1 MGNVITKGCQ
11 NRLYTTCRY
20 FASAFS
26 KVTIDKAADE
36 RSMINDK
43 TIRLMLENME
53 SAAQEAVR
61 SDPAFFEALQSLK
74 AEIDRDPRV
83 QAAVNNLR
91 AAGSRVFSSL
101 VPHIR
106 IRLRTNGGLVSL
118 PVKDQGI
125 VVPSVELVQLTQELK
140 SAASAVIMRGRY
152 REELDHILNEAVGGS
167 VRFEGM
173 ASEVE
178 GAGYEVV
185 ICLDLSAYAQVRES
199 SEPHCKTRQRAST
212 EPLSKLLSAQ
222 DLKFLKALKIKAV
235 ES

>member
-1 MGNVITKGCQ
+1 M
-11 NRLYTTCRY
+11 
-20 FASAFS
+20 
-26 KVTIDKAADE
+26 ID
-36 RSMINDK
+36 DK

-53 SAAQEAVR
+53 SAAEEAVR

-106 IRLRTNGGLVSL
+106 IRIRTNGGTVSL
-118 PVKDQGI
+118 PVKDHGI
-125 VVPSVELVQLTQELK
+125 GIPSVEQVGQLTQELK

-152 REELDHILNEAVGGS
+152 REELDHILNEAVGS
-167 VRFEGM
+167 SSRFEGL
-173 ASEVE
+173 ASEIE

-199 SEPHCKTRQRAST
+199 SEPHCKTRKLVSA
-212 EPLSKLLSAQ
+212 EPLSALLSAQ
-222 DLKFLKALKIKAV
+222 DLKFLRGLKIKAI

>member
-1 MGNVITKGCQ
+1 M
-11 NRLYTTCRY
+11 
-20 FASAFS
+20 
-26 KVTIDKAADE
+26 ID
-36 RSMINDK
+36 DK

-53 SAAQEAVR
+53 SAAEEAVR

-118 PVKDQGI
+118 PVKDQAIG
-125 VVPSVELVQLTQELK
+125 VSSVELVAQLTQELK

-152 REELDHILNEAVGGS
+152 REELDHILNEAVGS
-167 VRFEGM
+167 SSRFEGM

-199 SEPHCKTRQRAST
+199 SEPNCKMRKPMST
-212 EPLSKLLSAQ
+212 EPLSALLSAQ
-222 DLKFLKALKIKAV
+222 DLKFLKGLKIKAL

>member
-1 MGNVITKGCQ
+1 M
-11 NRLYTTCRY
+11 
-20 FASAFS
+20 
-26 KVTIDKAADE
+26 ID
-36 RSMINDK
+36 DK

-53 SAAQEAVR
+53 TAAEEAVR
-61 SDPAFFEALQSLK
+61 GDPAFFEALQSLK

-83 QAAVNNLR
+83 QAAVNSLR

-118 PVKDQGI
+118 PVKDQSLA
-125 VVPSVELVQLTQELK
+125 VPSAQLVAQLTQELK
-140 SAASAVIMRGRY
+140 SAATAVIMRGRY
-152 REELDHILNEAVGGS
+152 REELDHILNEAVGS
-167 VRFEGM
+167 SSRFEGM
-173 ASEVE
+173 ASEIE

-199 SEPHCKTRQRAST
+199 SESHCNTRKLVSA
-212 EPLSKLLSAQ
+212 EPLSGLLSAQ
-222 DLKFLKALKIKAV
+222 DLKFLKALKIRAI